1 MLEVVPLVPAH
12 PPHPTLRAPPPPT
25 TLPGAP
31 PPAMTDKLKVCCA
44 PEMAGIREALRPSM
58 FGIPPGT
65 DNGAP
70 AVAAAG
76 ATAAAVPVAAAEPA
90 SVAARPVE
98 AVR

>member
-1 MLEVVPLVPAH
+1 
-12 PPHPTLRAPPPPT
+12 
-25 TLPGAP
+25 
-31 PPAMTDKLKVCCA
+31 MTDKLKVCCA